1 VTDSDFHGNDTQPI
15 DIGEFNDFVDA
26 MCERDALKN
35 RVESLEAALGN
46 IALSTG
52 QVKRLLMRGLLS
64 VSDIQKFLDYLIT
77 TANNARPI
85 LPRTGRFDQ
94 GGGIRP

>member
-1 VTDSDFHGNDTQPI
+1 MPEPEFHANDTEPI

-26 MCERDALKN
+26 MCERDALKT
-35 RVESLEAALGN
+35 RVESLEATLGD
-46 IALSTG
+46 ITLSTG
-52 QVKRLLMRGLLS
+52 QVKRLPMRGLLS

-85 LPRTGRFDQ
+85 LPRHTDQ
-94 GGGIRP
+94 GGGNRP